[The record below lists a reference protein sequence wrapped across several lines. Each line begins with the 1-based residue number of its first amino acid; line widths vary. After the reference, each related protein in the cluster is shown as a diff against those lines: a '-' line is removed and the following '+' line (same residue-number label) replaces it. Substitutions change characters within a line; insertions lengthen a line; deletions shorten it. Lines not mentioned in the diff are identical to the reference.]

1 MPSANFYYMSLPAMD
16 ALTTP
21 PELLW
26 PRFSSVMVLYLQ
38 IPMTDDNGRGIANA
52 ACMKMGIKRVKV
64 VERWIMNELRTWWTS
79 CQ

>member
-1 MPSANFYYMSLPAMD
+1 MSVPATD

-38 IPMTDDNGRGIANA
+38 IPMTDDSCKGIANT
-52 ACMKMGIKRVKV
+52 ACMKMGMKRVKV
-64 VERWIMNELRTWWTS
+64 VER
-79 CQ
+79 